1 MDMELENKIKKE
13 RLLIVFRNNK
23 EYEFLVDSYILT
35 QRQLLKDEW
44 VDLHVENDKYPTW
57 INTKEIMFFKNLGL
71 WQH

>member
-1 MDMELENKIKKE
+1 MESRSELKKE
-13 RLLIVFRNNK
+13 RLLIVFRDNK

-44 VDLHVENDKYPTW
+44 VDLHVENDKDPTW
-57 INTKEIMFFKNLGL
+57 INTREIMFFKNLGI